1 MITASPFRRQRA
13 KRGFVLI
20 LVLGILI
27 LITLL
32 VVGFLGHAMSQIK
45 SVTSYRA
52 QTDSL
57 LLGDVAVNLVKAQI
71 DDATSQATSIW
82 AGLHGFASLRQAI
95 PAFPWPAAPDYVER
109 LIQAHIVGAASQLR
123 PPGSSARGS
132 SGR

>member
-82 AGLHGFASLRQAI
+82 ASQPGAI
-95 PAFPWPAAPDYVER
+95 RTFTNGGTEANPANSAIE
-109 LIQAHIVGAASQLR
+109 
-123 PPGSSARGS
+123 PPS
-132 SGR
+132 